1 MERQQSIDNQNQS
14 YKNCLHLYKLLSPNN
29 AEYNFNAISSLI
41 YEDDENLSTFTQK
54 VEVPTT
60 ICEDDPEGKFLC
72 CEFNRD
78 GDSYRSPFSNQ
89 YFPPSEE
96 GEEDTMK
103 QIPKELRIIEEELNK
118 IFKYYVKSYY
128 TPSTICSVYCDTV
141 DENLDNGFLVN
152 VRIKNPIESKTK
164 LLNSGCWDSNNIIE
178 VKYIQNDPT
187 KTVEYRISSSAYLTL
202 NMSSNETGKI
212 SASGY
217 TIKTVKLKLL
227 LNIFNI
233 EVNN

>member
-1 MERQQSIDNQNQS
+1 MERQQTLQNQS

-29 AEYNFNAISSLI
+29 AEYNFNAISSFI

-78 GDSYRSPFSNQ
+78 GDSYRSPHSNQ
-89 YFPPSEE
+89 YFPAP
-96 GEEDTMK
+96 EEDEEETMK
-103 QIPKELRIIEEELNK
+103 RIPENLRNLEEKLNK
-118 IFKYYVKSYY
+118 IFRCYIKAYYS
-128 TPSTICSVYCDTV
+128 PNAICSVYCDTV
-141 DENLDNGFLVN
+141 DENMDNGFLVN
-152 VRIKNPIESKTK
+152 VRIKNPIGCKTK
-164 LLNSGCWDSNNIIE
+164 SLNAGCWDSNNIIE
-178 VKYIQNDPT
+178 VKYVPNDPS

-202 NMSSNETGKI
+202 SVNNNETGKI

-217 TIKTVKLKLL
+217 TIKTVSYIKL
-227 LNIFNI
+227 FF
-233 EVNN
+233 